1 LAEHLVHNE
10 RVKLQATAL
19 NNTAIALFISGVVQ
33 AVIHWS
39 RLESDFNVSSVG
51 VSLTLLV
58 FAAFCHRWAFI
69 LLGKLREKEVEIGV

>member
-1 LAEHLVHNE
+1 VTEHLVHNE

-33 AVIHWS
+33 AVIQWS
-39 RLESDFNVSSVG
+39 RLESDFSVSSVG

-58 FAAFCHRWAFI
+58 LAAFFHRWAFI
-69 LLGKLREKEVEIGV
+69 LLGKLREKEVEIGA